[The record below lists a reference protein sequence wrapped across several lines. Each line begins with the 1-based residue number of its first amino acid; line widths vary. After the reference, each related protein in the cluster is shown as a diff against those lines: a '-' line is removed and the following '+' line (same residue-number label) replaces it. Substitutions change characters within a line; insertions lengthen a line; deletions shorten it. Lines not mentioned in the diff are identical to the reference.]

1 MLEAAYQNGYKTGLV
16 ATSRITHAT
25 PGSFA
30 AHVVD
35 RDLEAAIAVQETGQ
49 YALGQNVDLLFGGG
63 KCYFEPNTTA
73 GSCRQDKVDLLKYV
87 RSQDWDLRFDATSL
101 RAMTAADA
109 TKVNLGLFA
118 QGVPPPFVTSREIIH
133 MLRQGST
140 CPLRLIVIQT
150 MNRV

>member
-1 MLEAAYQNGYKTGLV
+1 MSADGEPCATLLEAAYQNGYKTGLV

-49 YALGQNVDLLFGGG
+49 YALGQNVDLMFGGG
-63 KCYFEPNTTA
+63 RCYFEPNSTS

-87 RSQDWDLRFDATSL
+87 RSQNWDVRLDATSF
-101 RAMTAADA
+101 RSMTAADA
-109 TKVNLGLFA
+109 SKTNLGLFA
-118 QGVPPPFVTSREIIH
+118 QGVHFFLCDSARPSCT
-133 MLRQGST
+133 QG
-140 CPLRLIVIQT
+140 CLAHVL
-150 MNRV
+150 